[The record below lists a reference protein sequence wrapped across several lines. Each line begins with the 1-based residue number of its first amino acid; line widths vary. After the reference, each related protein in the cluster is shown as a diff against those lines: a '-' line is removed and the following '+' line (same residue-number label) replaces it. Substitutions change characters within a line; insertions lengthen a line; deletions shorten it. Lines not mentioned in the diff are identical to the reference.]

1 MPSTSQPTI
10 SMLAVH
16 TNADTRTMRGVP
28 AYHQRADNPSPAIH
42 ATIVGTNNMTLIGVK
57 MSLNIV
63 TLPCPFLSVHFPLPL
78 VQ

>member
-1 MPSTSQPTI
+1 MQSTSQPTI

-16 TNADTRTMRGVP
+16 TSADTRMMRGVP
-28 AYHQRADNPSPAIH
+28 EYHQRADNPNPAMH

-63 TLPCPFLSVHFPLPL
+63 TLPCHFLSVHLPLPL